1 MKAIILAAGQGTRLR
16 PYTEDK
22 PKCMVLLAG
31 RPMLHRQIDVLRRNG
46 VEDISL
52 VGGYRAECLEAP
64 DVAVITNPRF
74 DQTNMVA
81 TLFCAADQMTPGNGL
96 LISYGDIVFEDRVL
110 QAVLE
115 GEGEIVLGAD
125 REWRRLWETRMDD
138 PLSDA
143 ETFKMRDGNR
153 VTELGKEPTS
163 YDDAQAQYMGL
174 IKIRGDRVKDFV
186 TAYQGMDRNAEYDG
200 KDFDNMYMTSFI
212 QHLIDAGWDTRAALV
227 ENGWLEVDT
236 ASELEVYEEM
246 QADGKLEAFCRLD

>member
-16 PYTEDK
+16 PYTNDR
-22 PKCMVLLAG
+22 PKCMVPLAG
-31 RPMLHRQIDVLRRNG
+31 KPMLHRQLEVLRRGG
-46 VEDISL
+46 VEDITL
-52 VGGYRAECLEAP
+52 VGGYKADKLEAS
-64 DVAVITNPRF
+64 DVSVMTNPRY

-81 TLFCAADQMTPGNGL
+81 TLFCAADYMQAGEDL

-110 QAVLE
+110 KAVLDC
-115 GEGEIVLGAD
+115 EGEICLGAD

-143 ETFKMRDGNR
+143 ETFKMEDGNR
-153 VTELGKEPTS
+153 VVELGKKPQS
-163 YDDAQAQYMGL
+163 YADAEAQYMGL
-174 IKIRGDRVKDFV
+174 IRIRGDRVADFKA
-186 TAYQGMDRNAEYDG
+186 AYEAMDRDAEYDG

-236 ASELEVYEEM
+236 ADELKIYDEM
-246 QADGKLEAFCRLD
+246 AENGRLQRFCAIS